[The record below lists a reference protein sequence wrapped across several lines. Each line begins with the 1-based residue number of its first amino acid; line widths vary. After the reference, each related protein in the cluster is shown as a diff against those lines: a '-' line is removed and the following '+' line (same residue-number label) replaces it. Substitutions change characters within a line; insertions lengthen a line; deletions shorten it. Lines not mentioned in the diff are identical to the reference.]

1 MVMVAIKVK
10 LVFLVIDIGLG
21 KEQLHVP
28 FAKLKYALY
37 LHWKYI
43 LWIINNFMLPILCT
57 CPSCQ

>member
-1 MVMVAIKVK
+1 MILINMMVMVAIKVK

-37 LHWKYI
+37 LH
-43 LWIINNFMLPILCT
+43 
-57 CPSCQ
+57 